1 MLTTQEHANEARLS
15 ARRMTQDVADGLLL
29 QASNQA
35 WHATKHAVNAV
46 AVSRRLNPV
55 KYPEKRKFLSDLAD
69 EPGNSAVLLW
79 MEHPWR
85 LHGNADQGFMPA
97 DRVADAVQATDLL
110 ISCLLAIADNRTG
123 SS

>member
-15 ARRMTQDVADGLLL
+15 ARRMMQDVTNGLLL

-35 WHATKHAVNAV
+35 WHATKHAINAV
-46 AVSRRLNPV
+46 AVSRNLNPV

-69 EPGNSAVLLW
+69 EPGNHAVFLW

-97 DRVADAVQATDLL
+97 NRVDDAIRATDLL
-110 ISCLLAIADNRTG
+110 IRHLLAIADDQPDKC
-123 SS
+123 